1 MPAVRRVILPVAAL
15 AALAAAGLVGCGGG
29 GSAKG
34 KTQRTGSSTAT
45 APANADATPPVVGAM
60 VPVVY
65 PNAGIRFSAPEGWK
79 TQPGEQPLVATVRQG
94 ESIVAVWRYPRT
106 GEQLPVTHAA
116 LQRAKLALVDAI
128 HRRDT
133 TFALTF
139 AKLLHV
145 GPERAVQVLGA
156 GNVSGARR
164 TIRSTHIYA
173 QGAEFVVDE
182 YAPTVIFARVDQQVF
197 TPLLLSVK
205 ITPPRK

>member
-1 MPAVRRVILPVAAL
+1 MAAVRRAILPV

-29 GSAKG
+29 GSKS
-34 KTQRTGSSTAT
+34 KTQTTGTST
-45 APANADATPPVVGAM
+45 APAGSNAATPPVVGAM

-116 LQRAKLALVDAI
+116 LQRAKLALLDAI

-133 TFALTF
+133 TFALNR

-156 GNVSGARR
+156 GDVSGARR
-164 TIRSTHIYA
+164 TIRSTHVYA
-173 QGAEFVVDE
+173 QGAEFVIDE
-182 YAPTVIFARVDQQVF
+182 YSPTIIFARVDREVF

>member
-1 MPAVRRVILPVAAL
+1 MAAVRRAILPVAAL
-15 AALAAAGLVGCGGG
+15 AAASLAGCGGG
-29 GSAKG
+29 KSAK
-34 KTQRTGSSTAT
+34 TTTSATGTTA
-45 APANADATPPVVGAM
+45 APPSANATPPVVGAM

-65 PNAGIRFSAPEGWK
+65 PNAGVRFAAPEGWK

-106 GEQLPVTHAA
+106 GEQLPVSHDA
-116 LQRAKLALVDAI
+116 LQRAKVALVDAI
-128 HRRDT
+128 HRRDPS
-133 TFALTF
+133 FALDR

-182 YAPTVIFARVDQQVF
+182 YSPTVIFARVDREVF

>member
-1 MPAVRRVILPVAAL
+1 MRDVRRAMLPAAV
-15 AALAAAGLVGCGGG
+15 LAAASLAGCGGG
-29 GSAKG
+29 GDSKA
-34 KTQRTGSSTAT
+34 KTQTTGT
-45 APANADATPPVVGAM
+45 APASSNSATPPVVGAM

-65 PNAGIRFSAPEGWK
+65 PNAGIRFAAPEGWK

-106 GEQLPVTHAA
+106 GEQLPVNHAA

-133 TFALTF
+133 TFALDR

-156 GNVSGARR
+156 GRVSDARR

-173 QGAEFVVDE
+173 QGAEFVIDE
-182 YAPTVIFARVDQQVF
+182 YAPTVIFARVDREVF
-197 TPLLLSVK
+197 TPLLDSVK
-205 ITPPRK
+205 IGPPRK